1 MATSVFKFQ
10 HPKLPGEDLYF
21 IQNTFFELPDT
32 IPMDLASFIWYHFEI
47 NRTLEGF
54 IFAWQNLCN
63 NQTTLDGFSFDKH
76 FEASEKEQLY
86 QDALFNNALVMA
98 QHNSDVSNQI
108 HTMLNQNAT
117 EKELFQLINEAEELW
132 VLDASS
138 YESRHQLMLFLWD
151 NYPEKLDEQ
160 NSYKKDKDIITELV
174 QFSGLGLVFADD
186 LLKRDISLL
195 SSAASADYR
204 AWFFIPKD
212 LHEEV
217 KNQINAEQNN
227 NHFIVEH
234 SKNEDEEV
242 DDETIKEIM
251 SVISGIPTSSDDEKT
266 HPVNTFQ
273 EYENLDNLPQE
284 ENIDKSKDTNN
295 NDDLPF

>member
-1 MATSVFKFQ
+1 MATPVFKFQ
-10 HPKLPGEDLYF
+10 HPKLPGDDLYF

-186 LLKRDISLL
+186 CLKQDIELLAFAVR
-195 SSAASADYR
+195 ADYR
-204 AWFFIPKD
+204 AWFFIPQE
-212 LHEEV
+212 LHED
-217 KNQINAEQNN
+217 
-227 NHFIVEH
+227 VENKLI
-234 SKNEDEEV
+234 SNICDDATNGNNED
-242 DDETIKEIM
+242 
-251 SVISGIPTSSDDEKT
+251 
-266 HPVNTFQ
+266 
-273 EYENLDNLPQE
+273 NLL
-284 ENIDKSKDTNN
+284 
-295 NDDLPF
+295 F